1 MTILDDFKGSRLKSF
16 TKVDLI
22 NTDIDLSGINWS
34 FQSLI
39 DSRELYLGRFSEKDI
54 RNIIR
59 SIGLLD
65 YLESLGFSD
74 IHFDINRDENYIN
87 YLKIYWQD
95 KVPEKMLLDLRV
107 SEHTFIPH
115 ERFLRM
121 ALI

>member
-39 DSRELYLGRFSEKDI
+39 DSRDLYLGRFSEKDI

-74 IHFDINRDENYIN
+74 VHIDINRDENYTHISHHRFS
-87 YLKIYWQD
+87 Y
-95 KVPEKMLLDLRV
+95 
-107 SEHTFIPH
+107 HTSNISYFQGI
-115 ERFLRM
+115 FQSFYIVKFYYSSSL
-121 ALI
+121 